1 MTSNKAH
8 RGSEQVGQ
16 AHETPVAGGE
26 DSVRRAIA
34 QAFVPVRRFCFLQG
48 GSWHE
53 AEDIAQEALLRAW
66 KGRARFDGRA
76 DPKTWIFAI
85 ARNCWRDRLRRK
97 RRRPREH
104 PMTEAMELTDTQ
116 PPPHAGLAREELG
129 RAVRRALLTLPA
141 EQREALALRES
152 RGLKFRQV
160 AEVLGVPVA
169 TAKSRVRYALL
180 KLADELQGFRQE
192 AR

>member
-1 MTSNKAH
+1 MA
-8 RGSEQVGQ
+8 
-16 AHETPVAGGE
+16 
-26 DSVRRAIA
+26 
-34 QAFVPVRRFCFLQG
+34 
-48 GSWHE
+48 
-53 AEDIAQEALLRAW
+53 
-66 KGRARFDGRA
+66 
-76 DPKTWIFAI
+76 
-85 ARNCWRDRLRRK
+85 
-97 RRRPREH
+97 
-104 PMTEAMELTDTQ
+104 EAMELTDAQ
-116 PPPHAGLAREELG
+116 PPPHAGMVREELG